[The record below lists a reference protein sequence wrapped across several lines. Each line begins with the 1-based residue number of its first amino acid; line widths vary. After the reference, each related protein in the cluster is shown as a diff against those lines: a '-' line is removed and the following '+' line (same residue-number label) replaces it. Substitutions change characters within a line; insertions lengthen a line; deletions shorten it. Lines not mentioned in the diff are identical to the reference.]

1 MDSISPLI
9 YAAVKQI
16 FHIGTFMIVQSDSAL
31 AGSLFCKGEVWL
43 CGAGPGDPELLTLR
57 AVQAL
62 GQADLILHDALP
74 GRGALRHARRGAEIL
89 AVGKRKGATP
99 VSQAR
104 INARLVAGA
113 RAGLRVLRLKGG
125 DPFTFGRG
133 GEEAEACDVAGITW
147 RIIPGI
153 SAGMAAPAA
162 AGIPITHRGM
172 ASAVIFVTA
181 HDETGALPDLNW
193 DALARSGGTIA
204 AFMALSRL
212 DELALRLLAG
222 GLPATTPVALIS
234 QASLPCQ
241 VTLRS
246 TLGLCTLDARR
257 AVLATPCMI
266 IIGAVAALGMKA
278 VNRQVQEF
286 HHATG

>member
-1 MDSISPLI
+1 M
-9 YAAVKQI
+9 
-16 FHIGTFMIVQSDSAL
+16 TFMIVQSASAL
-31 AGSLFCKGEVWL
+31 AGPLFPKGEVWL
-43 CGAGPGDPELLTLR
+43 CGAGPGDPDLLTLR

-74 GRGALRHARRGAEIL
+74 GRAALRHARRGAEVI
-89 AVGKRKGATP
+89 AVGKRKGAAP
-99 VSQAR
+99 VPQAR

-133 GEEAEACDVAGITW
+133 GEEAQACDAAGIAW
-147 RIIPGI
+147 RVIPGI

-162 AGIPITHRGM
+162 AGIPITHRGL
-172 ASAVIFVTA
+172 ASAVTFLTA
-181 HDETGALPDLNW
+181 HDESGALPDLNW
-193 DALARSGGTIA
+193 SALAQSGGTIA

-222 GLPATTPVALIS
+222 GLADSTPVALIA
-234 QASLPCQ
+234 QASLPGQ

-246 TLGLCTLDARR
+246 TLGACTLEARR
-257 AVLATPCMI
+257 AGLPTPALI
-266 IIGAVAALGMKA
+266 IIGAVAALG
-278 VNRQVQEF
+278 VQPL
-286 HHATG
+286 HQTAGGLRHATG